1 MSIDS
6 KVYVEIEER
15 LDQMS
20 KLKPTDEEYK
30 ATADVTLK
38 LLDRAT
44 KMKELDIMQEK
55 NDIELKQM
63 VEERSARKLDHK
75 LRFIGIAV
83 PPAVALIG
91 GLIFS
96 VIERTEVHTNTPTKE
111 FIKRALRLS

>member
-1 MSIDS
+1 MNIET

-20 KLKPTDEEYK
+20 QLDPSGEEYK
-30 ATADVTLK
+30 AIADATLK
-38 LLDRAT
+38 LIDRAT
-44 KMKELDIMQEK
+44 KMEELNIQSKENEVKLAQM
-55 NDIELKQM
+55 IEDRKA
-63 VEERSARKLDHK
+63 RSKDQIW
-75 LRFIGIAV
+75 RFASIAV
-83 PPAVALIG
+83 PPVVAFVG